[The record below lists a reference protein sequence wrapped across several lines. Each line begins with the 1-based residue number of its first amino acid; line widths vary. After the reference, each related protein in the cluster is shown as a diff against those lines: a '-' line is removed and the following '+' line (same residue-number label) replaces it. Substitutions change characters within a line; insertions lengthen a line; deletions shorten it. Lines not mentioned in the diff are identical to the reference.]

1 MNKNLLWKASNTII
15 ESSNIFKFSKKVEN
29 KFNVNFKKN
38 FNSLWNWSLKNNEV
52 FWSELW
58 DFSDIKG
65 EKGKR
70 ILDKNKIFYKNI
82 FFPDAKL
89 NFAENL
95 IPSTSK
101 EIAVFSLKEN
111 GTEDFITWEE
121 LFSNVCKF
129 SDYLI
134 KTNIKKGDVVAAYV
148 PNTIETII
156 AFLGSTKN
164 GCIWSSCSPD
174 FGPKG
179 VIERFKQ
186 IEPKVLITCDHYYY
200 NGKKINILDNVE
212 IITKSIPS
220 IQKVIV
226 FSYDNTKIDKKYLS
240 YYDVLKNSKKD
251 TNFQKF
257 DFNHPVY
264 ILYSSGTTG
273 TPKCIV
279 HGSGNA
285 LIEQKKELLI
295 HCNVKKN
302 DKVFYYTSTGWM
314 MWNWQVAALS
324 CGASIYLY
332 DGSPLYPEI
341 DILLKYCSQKKFT
354 LFGVGAKY
362 LDHLKNENYNSK
374 HLDLINLKT
383 ICSTGS
389 PLISE
394 SFNYV
399 YNYIKKDVHLASI
412 SGGTD
417 VVGCLVAGNL
427 YDGVYA
433 GEIQGPS
440 LGLDIDV
447 FDEDGKKLSNNHKG
461 ELVVKTPFPSMPIK
475 FWNDNNSEKMHDAY
489 FNKYPNIWYHG
500 DFIQKTL
507 NHGYIIFGRS
517 DATLKPGG
525 VRIGTAEIYRQVEN
539 FSEVNEALVVG
550 QNFNDDIRII
560 LFINLKDPNILNSQ
574 LEEKIKL
581 NIRQNCSPKHV
592 PSIIIE
598 CPEIPKTKS
607 GKIVEIAVRKILNGE
622 KINNLEAIANP
633 GSLEFF
639 KNLKIN

>member
-65 EKGKR
+65 DKGER

-95 IPSTSK
+95 IPLTSK

-148 PNTIETII
+148 PNTIETIV

-174 FGPKG
+174 FGPQG

-374 HLDLINLKT
+374 HLDLINLNT

-560 LFINLKDPNILNSQ
+560 LFINLKDPNILNSE
-574 LEEKIKL
+574 LEEKIKF
-581 NIRQNCSPKHV
+581 NIRHNCSPKHV

-633 GSLEFF
+633 ESLEFF

>member
-15 ESSNIFKFSKKVEN
+15 ESSNIFKFSKKDKN

-95 IPSTSK
+95 IPLTSK

-447 FDEDGKKLSNNHKG
+447 FDEDGKKLSENHKG

>member
-65 EKGKR
+65 DKGER

-95 IPSTSK
+95 IPLTSK

-148 PNTIETII
+148 PNTIETIV

-174 FGPKG
+174 FGPQG

-200 NGKKINILDNVE
+200 NGKKINILNNVE

-341 DILLKYCSQKKFT
+341 DILLKYCSRKKFT

-560 LFINLKDPNILNSQ
+560 LFINLKRS
-574 LEEKIKL
+574 KY
-581 NIRQNCSPKHV
+581 
-592 PSIIIE
+592 
-598 CPEIPKTKS
+598 T
-607 GKIVEIAVRKILNGE
+607 
-622 KINNLEAIANP
+622 
-633 GSLEFF
+633 
-639 KNLKIN
+639 

>member
-95 IPSTSK
+95 IPLTSK

>member
-38 FNSLWNWSLKNNEV
+38 FNSLWNWSLKNNEI

-95 IPSTSK
+95 IPLTSK

-148 PNTIETII
+148 PNTIETIV

-174 FGPKG
+174 FGPQG

-257 DFNHPVY
+257 GFNHPVY

-447 FDEDGKKLSNNHKG
+447 FDEDGKKLPNNHKG

-500 DFIQKTL
+500 DFIEKTL

-539 FSEVNEALVVG
+539 FREVNEALVVG

-560 LFINLKDPNILNSQ
+560 LFINLKDPNILNSE
-574 LEEKIKL
+574 LEEKIKF

>member
-29 KFNVNFKKN
+29 KFNLNFKKN

-65 EKGKR
+65 DKGER

-95 IPSTSK
+95 IPLTSK

-148 PNTIETII
+148 PNTIETIV

-174 FGPKG
+174 FGPQG

-226 FSYDNTKIDKKYLS
+226 FSYDNTQIDKKYLS
-240 YYDVLKNSKKD
+240 YYDILKNSKKD

-374 HLDLINLKT
+374 HLDLINLNT

-560 LFINLKDPNILNSQ
+560 LFINLKDPNILNSE
-574 LEEKIKL
+574 LEEKIKF

-633 GSLEFF
+633 ESLEFF

>member
-1 MNKNLLWKASNTII
+1 MNKNLLWKASNTIV

-65 EKGKR
+65 DKGER

-95 IPSTSK
+95 IPLTSK

-148 PNTIETII
+148 PNTIETIV

-174 FGPKG
+174 FGPQG

-200 NGKKINILDNVE
+200 NGKKIKILDNVE

-374 HLDLINLKT
+374 HLDLINLNT

-447 FDEDGKKLSNNHKG
+447 FDEDGKKLSYNHKG

-500 DFIQKTL
+500 DFIQKTI

-560 LFINLKDPNILNSQ
+560 LFINLKDPNILNSE
-574 LEEKIKL
+574 LEEKIKF
-581 NIRQNCSPKHV
+581 NIRHNCSPKHV

>member
-15 ESSNIFKFSKKVEN
+15 ESSNIFKFSKKVEH

-95 IPSTSK
+95 IPLTSK

-148 PNTIETII
+148 PNTIETIV

-174 FGPKG
+174 FGPQG

-257 DFNHPVY
+257 NFNHPVY

-447 FDEDGKKLSNNHKG
+447 FDEAGKKLSNNDKG

>member
-95 IPSTSK
+95 IPLTSK

-447 FDEDGKKLSNNHKG
+447 FDEDGKKLPNNHKG

>member
-65 EKGKR
+65 DKGER

-95 IPSTSK
+95 IPLTSK

-148 PNTIETII
+148 PNTIETIV

-174 FGPKG
+174 FGPQG

-447 FDEDGKKLSNNHKG
+447 FDEDGKKLSNNDKG

-560 LFINLKDPNILNSQ
+560 LFINLKDPNILNSE
-574 LEEKIKL
+574 LEEKIKF
-581 NIRQNCSPKHV
+581 NIRHNCSPKHV

-633 GSLEFF
+633 ESLEFF

>member
-1 MNKNLLWKASNTII
+1 MNKNLLWKASNAIV

-65 EKGKR
+65 DKGKR

-95 IPSTSK
+95 IPLTSK

-148 PNTIETII
+148 PNTIETIV

-174 FGPKG
+174 FGPQG

-200 NGKKINILDNVE
+200 NGKKINILNNVE

-240 YYDVLKNSKKD
+240 YYDILKNSKKD

-273 TPKCIV
+273 IPKCIV

-302 DKVFYYTSTGWM
+302 DRVFYYTSTGWM

-394 SFNYV
+394 SFDYV

-440 LGLDIDV
+440 LGL
-447 FDEDGKKLSNNHKG
+447 
-461 ELVVKTPFPSMPIK
+461 
-475 FWNDNNSEKMHDAY
+475 
-489 FNKYPNIWYHG
+489 
-500 DFIQKTL
+500 
-507 NHGYIIFGRS
+507 
-517 DATLKPGG
+517 
-525 VRIGTAEIYRQVEN
+525 
-539 FSEVNEALVVG
+539 
-550 QNFNDDIRII
+550 
-560 LFINLKDPNILNSQ
+560 
-574 LEEKIKL
+574 
-581 NIRQNCSPKHV
+581 
-592 PSIIIE
+592 
-598 CPEIPKTKS
+598 
-607 GKIVEIAVRKILNGE
+607 
-622 KINNLEAIANP
+622 
-633 GSLEFF
+633 SL
-639 KNLKIN
+639 IHI

>member
-1 MNKNLLWKASNTII
+1 
-15 ESSNIFKFSKKVEN
+15 
-29 KFNVNFKKN
+29 
-38 FNSLWNWSLKNNEV
+38 
-52 FWSELW
+52 
-58 DFSDIKG
+58 
-65 EKGKR
+65 
-70 ILDKNKIFYKNI
+70 
-82 FFPDAKL
+82 
-89 NFAENL
+89 
-95 IPSTSK
+95 
-101 EIAVFSLKEN
+101 
-111 GTEDFITWEE
+111 
-121 LFSNVCKF
+121 
-129 SDYLI
+129 
-134 KTNIKKGDVVAAYV
+134 
-148 PNTIETII
+148 
-156 AFLGSTKN
+156 
-164 GCIWSSCSPD
+164 
-174 FGPKG
+174 
-179 VIERFKQ
+179 
-186 IEPKVLITCDHYYY
+186 
-200 NGKKINILDNVE
+200 
-212 IITKSIPS
+212 
-220 IQKVIV
+220 
-226 FSYDNTKIDKKYLS
+226 
-240 YYDVLKNSKKD
+240 
-251 TNFQKF
+251 
-257 DFNHPVY
+257 
-264 ILYSSGTTG
+264 
-273 TPKCIV
+273 
-279 HGSGNA
+279 
-285 LIEQKKELLI
+285 
-295 HCNVKKN
+295 
-302 DKVFYYTSTGWM
+302 M

-581 NIRQNCSPKHV
+581 NIRQNCSPKYV